1 MIRIYAKDDV
11 LYINGEPQEEPY
23 LNTSYVKSIRAQGR
37 KFTEDF
43 GPITLKDDEYFVMGD
58 NRVVSHDSR
67 AVGPFHK
74 EDIIGKNAYILYPFN
89 EMKIVNNP
97 MN

>member
-1 MIRIYAKDDV
+1 
-11 LYINGEPQEEPY
+11 
-23 LNTSYVKSIRAQGR
+23 
-37 KFTEDF
+37 
-43 GPITLKDDEYFVMGD
+43 MGD

-74 EDIIGKNAYILYPFN
+74 ENIIGKNAYILYPFN